1 MIALSDRSVSAL
13 WVSLFTAASMVTTLA
28 LGCATPFPS
37 LAALAAAH
45 MRRCDGIVLMLLA
58 WAASQ
63 FVGFFLLG
71 YPRDGSTLAWG
82 VGLGTAAVG
91 SALASYAVLRVLDYR
106 SAAARLSV
114 AYAAGFTA
122 FKGII
127 LVWALVLGGLHTA
140 MAPGLLA
147 EQFVRNGAILIG
159 LYVLYRALIAV
170 GVPALPRPATA
181 A

>member
-1 MIALSDRSVSAL
+1 MAALSDRGASAL
-13 WVSLFTAASMVTTLA
+13 WLSLLTAASTATTLA
-28 LGCATPFPS
+28 LACATPFPA
-37 LAALAAAH
+37 LAALAAVH
-45 MRRCDGIVLMLLA
+45 MRRRDGVALMLLA

-71 YPRDGSTLAWG
+71 YPRDGSTLGWSA
-82 VGLGTAAVG
+82 GLCTAAAG
-91 SALASYAVLRVLDYR
+91 SAFASYAALRALPYR
-106 SAAARLSV
+106 SVAARLGL

-127 LVWALVLGGLHTA
+127 LLWALVLGGLHTA
-140 MAPGLLA
+140 MAPDLLA

-159 LYVLYRALIAV
+159 LYALYRALVAV
-170 GVPALPRPATA
+170 GVPAPPQPATA